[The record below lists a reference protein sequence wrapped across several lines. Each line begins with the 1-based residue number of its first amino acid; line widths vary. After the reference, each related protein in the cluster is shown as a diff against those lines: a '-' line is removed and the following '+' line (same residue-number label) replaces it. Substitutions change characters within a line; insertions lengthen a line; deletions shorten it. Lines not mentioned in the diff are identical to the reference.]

1 MAFPQPVPSL
11 SAEEFAHFRE
21 EMEEFEVSEEMEAD
35 LDKHR
40 EALEQEA

>member
-11 SAEEFAHFRE
+11 SEEEFAHFRQ
-21 EMEEFEVSEEMEAD
+21 EMEEFEPPEEMEED

-40 EALEQEA
+40 EALEQDA

>member
-11 SAEEFAHFRE
+11 SEEEFARFRQ
-21 EMEEFEVSEEMEAD
+21 EMEEFEVSEEMEED

-40 EALEQEA
+40 EAFERDA

>member
-11 SAEEFAHFRE
+11 NEQEFAHFLQEMDEFEVPE
-21 EMEEFEVSEEMEAD
+21 EMEED

-40 EALEQEA
+40 EALKQDS